1 VRLRFSA
8 ALVAVVAVSGT
19 PAAHAA
25 TTQLPP
31 LPRIAPSCVES
42 DFTSARRTVRA
53 RLCLPDGASQT
64 RRVPGVIVLHG
75 CGGFGTLDQT
85 LAHRLPEHGIAT
97 YYVDYFG
104 LTPPPNRKG
113 FCNAHGAVGD
123 AFATWV
129 RITRDATAALRRIL
143 AVDPQ
148 HVGAVGWSLGGGLA
162 LTAAEQYRHLFAT
175 LVLFSA
181 FAFGPELQ
189 DVGRLPPT
197 LVLSG
202 GSGDVCRCP
211 TRSRST
217 GRFGGTMCRQ
227 SCASIRTATISG
239 NALSSPPDCGG
250 RSASLTNTCRRP
262 RTDWRFRADRP
273 GAVTNAAAQ
282 PLPPQRPRRRP

>member
-1 VRLRFSA
+1 VNGRHWQDGRVRLRFSA

-19 PAAHAA
+19 PAAHPAP
-25 TTQLPP
+25 TQLPP

-42 DFTSARRTVRA
+42 DFTSAGRTVRA

-104 LTPPPNRKG
+104 LTPPPSRKG

-123 AFATWV
+123 AFATWL
-129 RITRDATAALRRIL
+129 RITRDATAALRRIP

-148 HVGAVGWSLGGGLA
+148 RAGAVGWSLGGGLA
-162 LTAAEQYRHLFAT
+162 LSAAEQYRHLFAT

-202 GSGDVCRCP
+202 GSGDVVPVSDAVALYRTLRRDHVP
-211 TRSRST
+211 TELRVYPH
-217 GRFGGTMCRQ
+217 
-227 SCASIRTATISG
+227 G
-239 NALSSPPDCGG
+239 NHQWKHAQFAAGLRWTLGF
-250 RSASLTNTCRRP
+250 L
-262 RTDWRFRADRP
+262 DRH
-273 GAVTNAAAQ
+273 
-282 PLPPQRPRRRP
+282 L

>member
-42 DFTSARRTVRA
+42 DFTSAGRTVRA

-104 LTPPPNRKG
+104 LTPAPNRKG

-123 AFATWV
+123 AFTTWL

-162 LTAAEQYRHLFAT
+162 LTAAEQYRHLFCDARP
-175 LVLFSA
+175 VLRIRVRPRA
-181 FAFGPELQ
+181 AGCRPPAADARPLRGQ
-189 DVGRLPPT
+189 RRRRAGVGRGRALPDASAGPCADRAAR
-197 LVLSG
+197 LSARQP
-202 GSGDVCRCP
+202 SVE
-211 TRSRST
+211 TRSVR
-217 GRFGGTMCRQ
+217 R
-227 SCASIRTATISG
+227 RTAVD
-239 NALSSPPDCGG
+239 A
-250 RSASLTNTCRRP
+250 R
-262 RTDWRFRADRP
+262 
-273 GAVTNAAAQ
+273 
-282 PLPPQRPRRRP
+282 LP